1 MVRIGTIV
9 FSQDSEYNGKLIKD
23 MTLEEKEDLIKKYL
37 ARGTKCII
45 AGYNEKH
52 DGNKGM

>member
-45 AGYNEKH
+45 DGYNDKH